1 MAAAKSDRRGWWA
14 FDKSIKKMRFLENG
28 SFVSKKL
35 QQFFNFVFF
44 VVQHL
49 ERLDVLDCVNFFFV
63 KEH

>member
-1 MAAAKSDRRGWWA
+1 
-14 FDKSIKKMRFLENG
+14 MRFLENG

-49 ERLDVLDCVNFFFV
+49 ERLDVLDCVNFFLLKSINETNYTKNKKV
-63 KEH
+63 R